1 MDTINL
7 GGATLEVLGGQ
18 AAVSGAAFS
27 GEVLDGQASPARVA
41 TADGAVLEV
50 GHVDWSSGERDVR
63 TFSRLTG
70 PTVYDRL
77 TKGCRLGVSRAGEDG
92 LWMCE
97 LGIVTYHP
105 DKQPT
110 VIQAKPEDLQQ
121 VLRGDVKDLLE
132 RSGARA
138 YGHREEILGDTG
150 RRRNYLAVTFSDV
163 SAPVPFVA
171 YVLTRVLP
179 LMTGFGK
186 QGPVP
191 VGAMQ

>member
-1 MDTINL
+1 MDNI
-7 GGATLEVLGGQ
+7 EVGPASIALADGQ
-18 AAVSGAAFS
+18 VEISGQAFS
-27 GEVLDGQASPARVA
+27 GEVLSGLASGANVTTP
-41 TADGAVLEV
+41 DGAVLEV

-77 TKGCRLGVSRAGEDG
+77 TKGCRLGVSRTDDG
-92 LWMCE
+92 IWMCE
-97 LGIVTYHP
+97 LGIVSYHA

-110 VIQAKPEDLQQ
+110 VIQAKPEDLEQ
-121 VLRGDVKDLLE
+121 VLGGDVRDLLE
-132 RSGARA
+132 RSGASA
-138 YGHREEILGDTG
+138 YGRREDILGDTS
-150 RRRNYLAVTFSDV
+150 RRRNYLAVTFTDV
-163 SAPVPFVA
+163 GAPVPLVA

>member
-1 MDTINL
+1 MDNIEV
-7 GGATLEVLGGQ
+7 GAASIALADGQ
-18 AAVSGAAFS
+18 VEVSGQAFS
-27 GEVLDGQASPARVA
+27 GEVLTGFASGASVT
-41 TADGAVLEV
+41 TADGAILEV
-50 GHVDWSSGERDVR
+50 GHVAWSSGERDVR

-77 TKGCRLGVSRAGEDG
+77 TKGCRLGVSRTDDG

-97 LGIVTYHP
+97 LGIVTYHA

-110 VIQAKPEDLQQ
+110 VIQARPEDLEEA
-121 VLRGDVKDLLE
+121 LRGDVRDLLE

-138 YGHREEILGDTG
+138 YGRREDIIGDAG
-150 RRRNYLAVTFSDV
+150 RRRNYLAVTFSDIA
-163 SAPVPFVA
+163 APVPFVA

>member
-1 MDTINL
+1 MVNIEV
-7 GGATLEVLGGQ
+7 GAASISLADGQ
-18 AAVSGAAFS
+18 VEVSGQAFS
-27 GEVLDGQASPARVA
+27 GEVLTGLASGASVT

-97 LGIVTYHP
+97 LGIVTYHA

-121 VLRGDVKDLLE
+121 VLRGDVADQLKQA
-132 RSGARA
+132 GARA
-138 YGHREEILGDTG
+138 FGRREDILGDTG

-163 SAPVPFVA
+163 AAPVPFVA

-186 QGPVP
+186 HGPVP

>member
-1 MDTINL
+1 MEK
-7 GGATLEVLGGQ
+7 LEVGAASVELIGGQSPVVGTSFSGESLTGQ
-18 AAVSGAAFS
+18 AA
-27 GEVLDGQASPARVA
+27 PARVT
-41 TADGAVLEV
+41 TADGALLEV

-63 TFSRLTG
+63 TFSRMTG

-77 TKGCRLGVSRAGEDG
+77 TKGCRLGVSRTDDG

-97 LGIVTYHP
+97 LGIVSYHR

-110 VIQAKPEDLQQ
+110 VIQAKPEDLEQ
-121 VLRGDVKDLLE
+121 VLGGDVGDQL
-132 RSGARA
+132 RQAGARS
-138 YGHREEILGDTG
+138 YGRREDILGDMSK
-150 RRRNYLAVTFSDV
+150 RRNYLAVTFPDV
-163 SAPVPFVA
+163 AAPVPFVA

-191 VGAMQ
+191 VGASQ

>member
-1 MDTINL
+1 MDTIKL
-7 GGATLEVLGGQ
+7 GGATLEVLGGR
-18 AAVSGAAFS
+18 AAVSGASFS
-27 GEVLDGQASPARVA
+27 GEVLDGQASPARVT

-77 TKGCRLGVSRAGEDG
+77 TKGCRLGVSRLDDG

-105 DKQPT
+105 HKQPT
-110 VIQAKPEDLQQ
+110 VIQATPEDLEQ
-121 VLRGDVKDLLE
+121 VLGGDVRDQLE
-132 RSGARA
+132 EAGARA
-138 YGHREEILGDTG
+138 YGRREDILGDSG
-150 RRRNYLAVTFSDV
+150 RRRNYLAVTFADV
-163 SAPVPFVA
+163 AAPVPFVA
-171 YVLTRVLP
+171 YALTRVLP
-179 LMTGFGK
+179 LTTGFGR

-191 VGAMQ
+191 VGAIQ

>member
-1 MDTINL
+1 MDRIEI
-7 GGATLEVLGGQ
+7 GGASIELIAGQ
-18 AAVSGAAFS
+18 AQVTGTSFS
-27 GEVLDGQASPARVA
+27 GENLNGQASPATVT

-77 TKGCRLGVSRAGEDG
+77 TKGCRLGVSQTDDG
-92 LWMCE
+92 LWMCD
-97 LGIVTYHP
+97 LGIVTYHA

-110 VIQAKPEDLQQ
+110 VIQAKPEDLEQ
-121 VLRGDVKDLLE
+121 VLKADVRDLME
-132 RSGARA
+132 SSGARA
-138 YGHREEILGDTG
+138 YGRREDILGDAG
-150 RRRNYLAVTFSDV
+150 RRRNYLAVTFSDIA
-163 SAPVPFVA
+163 APVPFVA

-179 LMTGFGK
+179 LMSGFGK

>member
-1 MDTINL
+1 MDKIEI
-7 GGATLEVLGGQ
+7 GGAGIELIDGQ
-18 AAVSGAAFS
+18 AAITGTSFS
-27 GEVLDGQASPARVA
+27 GENLNGQASPATVT

-70 PTVYDRL
+70 PAVYDRL

-97 LGIVTYHP
+97 LGIVSYHP

-110 VIQAKPEDLQQ
+110 VIQAKPEDLEQ
-121 VLRGDVKDLLE
+121 VLGADVRVQLE
-132 RSGARA
+132 EAGASA
-138 YGHREEILGDTG
+138 YGRREDILGDTS
-150 RRRNYLAVTFSDV
+150 RRRNYLAVTFTDV
-163 SAPVPFVA
+163 TAPVPFVA

-191 VGAMQ
+191 VGAIQ